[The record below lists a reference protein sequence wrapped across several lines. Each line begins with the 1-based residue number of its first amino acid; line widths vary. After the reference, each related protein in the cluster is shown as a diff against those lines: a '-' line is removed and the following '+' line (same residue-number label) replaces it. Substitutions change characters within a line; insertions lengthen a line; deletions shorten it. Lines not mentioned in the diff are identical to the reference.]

1 MFGDQKFEE
10 LIFVFELVRSCFD
23 FMLFQYGVS
32 LSCYYYSVFDL
43 CVSHAATVLFGP
55 LFLRV
60 LGNMTS

>member
-23 FMLFQYGVS
+23 FMLFQYDVS

-43 CVSHAATVLFGP
+43 CVSHAAIVLFVP

>member
-23 FMLFQYGVS
+23 FMLFQYDVS

-43 CVSHAATVLFGP
+43 CVSHAAIVLFGP
-55 LFLRV
+55 LF
-60 LGNMTS
+60 